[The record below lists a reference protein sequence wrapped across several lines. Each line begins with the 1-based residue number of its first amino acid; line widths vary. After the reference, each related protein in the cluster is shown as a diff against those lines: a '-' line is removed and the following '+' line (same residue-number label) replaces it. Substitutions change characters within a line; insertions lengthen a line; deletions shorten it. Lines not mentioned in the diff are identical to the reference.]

1 MQSSSAITADRTAL
15 DPRLLGRIRIVIA
28 RVAARRGS
36 RRDLVVLFAS
46 KSNPGCRIE
55 ERVSREYSYSP
66 LRYRRRYRSWRATPS
81 SYSAVLV
88 VVVLPVSLS
97 PSSSPLVV
105 VMFNAQLPEKRENPC
120 WRTIECGN
128 RKVPNR
134 GKVRQLFPRKFYR
147 LRRSCPGKSNADKY
161 ILREIGVP
169 TIKPPRTL
177 CDGWYVVYYIV
188 PSGSNRSGSN
198 HLNRFS
204 RGNATTKYSRA
215 ADNTSPVVDNDS
227 ARKGGRK
234 IEARVVP

>member
-1 MQSSSAITADRTAL
+1 MSSSWTCIDIIRTPLHSTRKLMFAHSPTGAEFL
-15 DPRLLGRIRIVIA
+15 RHHRRPHRPRSAPPRPNTNRDCPRCCSPREPA
-28 RVAARRGS
+28 GS
-36 RRDLVVLFAS
+36 CCLVVLFAS

-147 LRRSCPGKSNADKY
+147 LRYAALARENPMPINIFSARSAFQP
-161 ILREIGVP
+161 L
-169 TIKPPRTL
+169 
-177 CDGWYVVYYIV
+177 
-188 PSGSNRSGSN
+188 N
-198 HLNRFS
+198 HL
-204 RGNATTKYSRA
+204 GHYAM
-215 ADNTSPVVDNDS
+215 
-227 ARKGGRK
+227 GGTWY
-234 IEARVVP
+234 IILFPRVRIDRVRII